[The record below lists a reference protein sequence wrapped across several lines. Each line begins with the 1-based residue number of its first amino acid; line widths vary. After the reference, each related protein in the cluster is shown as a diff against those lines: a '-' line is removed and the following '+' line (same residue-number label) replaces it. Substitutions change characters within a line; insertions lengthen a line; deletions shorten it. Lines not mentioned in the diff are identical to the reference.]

1 MPILLKRKNGEIT
14 PFRNAEYISAFY
26 FIPKSILDKCGEEIN
41 SIPRN
46 PRKLLQ
52 DRRAIEI
59 IESDLFKLVI
69 IDAYAFMVWPFMGL
83 GAKREIYSGYEP
95 SWRYA
100 HAASIWIKGMED
112 EGVIPKLQEILKSSN
127 VDEDLGYI
135 SEEEISETFTWL
147 VPKIMAK
154 HNMNEIIAV
163 AAEYRCFEDF
173 DYRKSR
179 QKIDFYRKWY
189 HTRAKI
195 SVESLDE
202 LKEKYAENTD
212 GMEWDIPD
220 DSINVESIPKR
231 YAPLLQL
238 EYEFKKAQRMD
249 GIQLAFALIIELW
262 KLITGNNIEPSSPK
276 PLSPALRQEV
286 RKLDQTLKE
295 YKLLCE
301 NQIDSAQELVSF
313 IEKKSTDISALESE
327 RQKIYNRIRH
337 PKSEDEKEQNK
348 TAARKISAKLK
359 PLREDLKTAQSITE
373 RYPHILELLETER
386 AMEIQVKT
394 KNRERNYER

>member
-100 HAASIWIKGMED
+100 HAVSIWIKGMED
-112 EGVIPKLQEILKSSN
+112 EGVIPKPQEILKDSRLN
-127 VDEDLGYI
+127 EDLGYI

-154 HNMNEIIAV
+154 HNMKEIIAV

-202 LKEKYAENTD
+202 LKEQYAENHDDMNWDVPDERSDMNRTVLEPMAVSEFLASLSETD
-212 GMEWDIPD
+212 RQILTMRMKGIT
-220 DSINVESIPKR
+220 
-231 YAPLLQL
+231 L
-238 EYEFKKAQRMD
+238 EKIAE
-249 GIQLAFALIIELW
+249 
-262 KLITGNNIEPSSPK
+262 KLG
-276 PLSPALRQEV
+276 
-286 RKLDQTLKE
+286 
-295 YKLLCE
+295 YKTH
-301 NQIDSAQELVSF
+301 SAVH
-313 IEKKSTDISALESE
+313 K
-327 RQKIYNRIRH
+327 RIR
-337 PKSEDEKEQNK
+337 KIGLAYEKF
-348 TAARKISAKLK
+348 SG
-359 PLREDLKTAQSITE
+359 EDLGFSNKKI
-373 RYPHILELLETER
+373 I
-386 AMEIQVKT
+386 
-394 KNRERNYER
+394 

>member
-1 MPILLKRKNGEIT
+1 MPILLKKKNGEIT

-52 DRRAIEI
+52 DRRAIEV

-112 EGVIPKLQEILKSSN
+112 EGVIPKSQEILKSSN

-147 VPKIMAK
+147 IPKIMAK

-189 HTRAKI
+189 HTRTKI

-202 LKEKYAENTD
+202 IKEKYAENTD

-220 DSINVESIPKR
+220 DSVNVESTV
-231 YAPLLQL
+231 L
-238 EYEFKKAQRMD
+238 EPIAVSKFLDTLSETDRKILTMRMD
-249 GIQLAFALIIELW
+249 DVTLEKIAKELGF
-262 KLITGNNIEPSSPK
+262 KTH
-276 PLSPALRQEV
+276 
-286 RKLDQTLKE
+286 
-295 YKLLCE
+295 
-301 NQIDSAQELVSF
+301 SA
-313 IEKKSTDISALESE
+313 IHK
-327 RQKIYNRIRH
+327 RIR
-337 PKSEDEKEQNK
+337 KIGLAYEKF
-348 TAARKISAKLK
+348 SG
-359 PLREDLKTAQSITE
+359 EDLGFSNKKI
-373 RYPHILELLETER
+373 I
-386 AMEIQVKT
+386 
-394 KNRERNYER
+394 

>member
-52 DRRAIEI
+52 DRRAIEV

-112 EGVIPKLQEILKSSN
+112 EGVIPKSQEILKSSN

-147 VPKIMAK
+147 IPKIMAK

-189 HTRAKI
+189 HTRTKI

-202 LKEKYAENTD
+202 IKEKYAENTD

-220 DSINVESIPKR
+220 DSVNVESTV
-231 YAPLLQL
+231 L
-238 EYEFKKAQRMD
+238 EPIVVSKFLDTLSETDRKILTMRMD
-249 GIQLAFALIIELW
+249 DVTLEKIAEELGF
-262 KLITGNNIEPSSPK
+262 KTH
-276 PLSPALRQEV
+276 
-286 RKLDQTLKE
+286 
-295 YKLLCE
+295 
-301 NQIDSAQELVSF
+301 SA
-313 IEKKSTDISALESE
+313 IHK
-327 RQKIYNRIRH
+327 RIR
-337 PKSEDEKEQNK
+337 KIGLAYEKF
-348 TAARKISAKLK
+348 SG
-359 PLREDLKTAQSITE
+359 EDLGFSNKKI
-373 RYPHILELLETER
+373 I
-386 AMEIQVKT
+386 
-394 KNRERNYER
+394 

>member
-46 PRKLLQ
+46 PRKLLR
-52 DRRAIEI
+52 DPRAIEV

-112 EGVIPKLQEILKSSN
+112 EGVIPKSQEILKSSN

-173 DYRKSR
+173 DYRKNR
-179 QKIDFYRKWY
+179 QKIDFYREWY

-202 LKEKYAENTD
+202 IKEKYAENTD

-220 DSINVESIPKR
+220 DNVNVESMV
-231 YAPLLQL
+231 L
-238 EYEFKKAQRMD
+238 EPIAVSKFLDTLSETDRKILTMRMD
-249 GIQLAFALIIELW
+249 DVTLEKIAEELGF
-262 KLITGNNIEPSSPK
+262 KTH
-276 PLSPALRQEV
+276 
-286 RKLDQTLKE
+286 
-295 YKLLCE
+295 
-301 NQIDSAQELVSF
+301 SA
-313 IEKKSTDISALESE
+313 IHK
-327 RQKIYNRIRH
+327 RIR
-337 PKSEDEKEQNK
+337 KIGLAYEKF
-348 TAARKISAKLK
+348 SG
-359 PLREDLKTAQSITE
+359 EDLGFSNKKI
-373 RYPHILELLETER
+373 I
-386 AMEIQVKT
+386 
-394 KNRERNYER
+394 

>member
-14 PFRNAEYISAFY
+14 LFRNSEYISAFY

-59 IESDLFKLVI
+59 VESDLFKLVI
-69 IDAYAFMVWPFMGL
+69 IDAYAFMVWPFLWVLVQKRKFIQDMSRLGDMHTQLLFGL
-83 GAKREIYSGYEP
+83 KE
-95 SWRYA
+95 W
-100 HAASIWIKGMED
+100 KD
-112 EGVIPKLQEILKSSN
+112 EGVIPKPQEILKSSN

-135 SEEEISETFTWL
+135 SEEEISETFIWL
-147 VPKIMAK
+147 VPKIMAQ
-154 HNMNEIIAV
+154 HNINEIIAV
-163 AAEYRCFEDF
+163 APEYRCFEDF

-220 DSINVESIPKR
+220 DSVNVESTV
-231 YAPLLQL
+231 L
-238 EYEFKKAQRMD
+238 EPIAVSKFLDTLSETDRKILTMRMD
-249 GIQLAFALIIELW
+249 DVTLEKIAEELGF
-262 KLITGNNIEPSSPK
+262 KTH
-276 PLSPALRQEV
+276 
-286 RKLDQTLKE
+286 
-295 YKLLCE
+295 
-301 NQIDSAQELVSF
+301 
-313 IEKKSTDISALESE
+313 STIH
-327 RQKIYNRIRH
+327 KRIR
-337 PKSEDEKEQNK
+337 KIGLAYEKF
-348 TAARKISAKLK
+348 SC
-359 PLREDLKTAQSITE
+359 EDLGFSNKKI
-373 RYPHILELLETER
+373 I
-386 AMEIQVKT
+386 
-394 KNRERNYER
+394 

>member
-1 MPILLKRKNGEIT
+1 MRFLCRLISREVISLERRQKNMPILLKRKNGEIT

-59 IESDLFKLVI
+59 IESNLFKLVI

-112 EGVIPKLQEILKSSN
+112 EGVIPKSQEILKSSN

-163 AAEYRCFEDF
+163 TAEYRCFEDF

-202 LKEKYAENTD
+202 IKENYAENTD

-220 DSINVESIPKR
+220 DSVNVESTV
-231 YAPLLQL
+231 L
-238 EYEFKKAQRMD
+238 EPITISKFLDTLFETDRKILTMRMD
-249 GIQLAFALIIELW
+249 DVTLEKIAEELGF
-262 KLITGNNIEPSSPK
+262 KTH
-276 PLSPALRQEV
+276 
-286 RKLDQTLKE
+286 
-295 YKLLCE
+295 
-301 NQIDSAQELVSF
+301 SA
-313 IEKKSTDISALESE
+313 IHK
-327 RQKIYNRIRH
+327 RIR
-337 PKSEDEKEQNK
+337 KIGLTYEKF
-348 TAARKISAKLK
+348 SG
-359 PLREDLKTAQSITE
+359 EDLGFSNKKI
-373 RYPHILELLETER
+373 I
-386 AMEIQVKT
+386 
-394 KNRERNYER
+394 

>member
-1 MPILLKRKNGEIT
+1 M
-14 PFRNAEYISAFY
+14 
-26 FIPKSILDKCGEEIN
+26 DKCGEEIN

-52 DRRAIEI
+52 DRRAIEV

-112 EGVIPKLQEILKSSN
+112 EGVIPKSLEILKSSN

-195 SVESLDE
+195 SIESLDE

-220 DSINVESIPKR
+220 DSVNVESTV
-231 YAPLLQL
+231 L
-238 EYEFKKAQRMD
+238 EPIAVSKFLDTLSETDRKILTMRMD
-249 GIQLAFALIIELW
+249 DVTLEKIAEELGF
-262 KLITGNNIEPSSPK
+262 KTH
-276 PLSPALRQEV
+276 
-286 RKLDQTLKE
+286 
-295 YKLLCE
+295 
-301 NQIDSAQELVSF
+301 SA
-313 IEKKSTDISALESE
+313 IHK
-327 RQKIYNRIRH
+327 RIR
-337 PKSEDEKEQNK
+337 KIGLAYEKF
-348 TAARKISAKLK
+348 SG
-359 PLREDLKTAQSITE
+359 EDLGFSNKKI
-373 RYPHILELLETER
+373 I
-386 AMEIQVKT
+386 
-394 KNRERNYER
+394 

>member
-26 FIPKSILDKCGEEIN
+26 FIPKSIVDKCGEEIN

-52 DRRAIEI
+52 DRRAIEV

-112 EGVIPKLQEILKSSN
+112 EGVIPKSQEILKSSN

-154 HNMNEIIAV
+154 HNMNEIIA
-163 AAEYRCFEDF
+163 
-173 DYRKSR
+173 
-179 QKIDFYRKWY
+179 I
-189 HTRAKI
+189 I
-195 SVESLDE
+195 VENDRFQ
-202 LKEKYAENTD
+202 
-212 GMEWDIPD
+212 
-220 DSINVESIPKR
+220 R
-231 YAPLLQL
+231 Y
-238 EYEFKKAQRMD
+238 
-249 GIQLAFALIIELW
+249 
-262 KLITGNNIEPSSPK
+262 
-276 PLSPALRQEV
+276 V
-286 RKLDQTLKE
+286 RT
-295 YKLLCE
+295 
-301 NQIDSAQELVSF
+301 QELVDLLVY
-313 IEKKSTDISALESE
+313 IEDDRDGDNQDDRKDVSTQELFDDV
-327 RQKIYNRIRH
+327 
-337 PKSEDEKEQNK
+337 PV
-348 TAARKISAKLK
+348 
-359 PLREDLKTAQSITE
+359 
-373 RYPHILELLETER
+373 YPFQFEFHVAVCL
-386 AMEIQVKT
+386 
-394 KNRERNYER
+394 

>member
-83 GAKREIYSGYEP
+83 GAKRDIYSGYEP

-112 EGVIPKLQEILKSSN
+112 EGVIPKSQEILKSSN
-127 VDEDLGYI
+127 VYEDLGYI

-189 HTRAKI
+189 HTRSKI

-202 LKEKYAENTD
+202 IKEKYAENTD

-220 DSINVESIPKR
+220 DNVNVESMV
-231 YAPLLQL
+231 L
-238 EYEFKKAQRMD
+238 EPIAVNKFLDTLSETDRKILTMRMD
-249 GIQLAFALIIELW
+249 DVTLEKIAEELGF
-262 KLITGNNIEPSSPK
+262 KTH
-276 PLSPALRQEV
+276 
-286 RKLDQTLKE
+286 
-295 YKLLCE
+295 
-301 NQIDSAQELVSF
+301 SA
-313 IEKKSTDISALESE
+313 IHK
-327 RQKIYNRIRH
+327 RIR
-337 PKSEDEKEQNK
+337 KIGLAYEKF
-348 TAARKISAKLK
+348 SG
-359 PLREDLKTAQSITE
+359 EDLGFSNKKI
-373 RYPHILELLETER
+373 I
-386 AMEIQVKT
+386 
-394 KNRERNYER
+394 

>member
-59 IESDLFKLVI
+59 IGSDLFKLVI

-112 EGVIPKLQEILKSSN
+112 EGVIPKSQEILKSSN
-127 VDEDLGYI
+127 VYEDLGYI

-154 HNMNEIIAV
+154 HNMNEI
-163 AAEYRCFEDF
+163 EYRCFEDF

-202 LKEKYAENTD
+202 IKEKYAENTD

-220 DSINVESIPKR
+220 DNVNVESMVLE
-231 YAPLLQL
+231 PLAVSKFLDTL
-238 EYEFKKAQRMD
+238 SETDRKILTMRMD
-249 GIQLAFALIIELW
+249 DVTLEKIAEELGF
-262 KLITGNNIEPSSPK
+262 KTH
-276 PLSPALRQEV
+276 
-286 RKLDQTLKE
+286 
-295 YKLLCE
+295 
-301 NQIDSAQELVSF
+301 SA
-313 IEKKSTDISALESE
+313 IHK
-327 RQKIYNRIRH
+327 RIR
-337 PKSEDEKEQNK
+337 
-348 TAARKISAKLK
+348 KIGLAYENFSG
-359 PLREDLKTAQSITE
+359 EDLGFSNKKI
-373 RYPHILELLETER
+373 I
-386 AMEIQVKT
+386 
-394 KNRERNYER
+394 

>member
-179 QKIDFYRKWY
+179 QKIDFYRKWD

-202 LKEKYAENTD
+202 LKEKDAENTG

-220 DSINVESIPKR
+220 DSINVESTV
-231 YAPLLQL
+231 L
-238 EYEFKKAQRMD
+238 EPIAVSKFLDTLSETDRKILTMRMD
-249 GIQLAFALIIELW
+249 DVTLEKIAEELGF
-262 KLITGNNIEPSSPK
+262 KTH
-276 PLSPALRQEV
+276 
-286 RKLDQTLKE
+286 
-295 YKLLCE
+295 
-301 NQIDSAQELVSF
+301 SA
-313 IEKKSTDISALESE
+313 IHK
-327 RQKIYNRIRH
+327 RIRRIGLAY
-337 PKSEDEKEQNK
+337 EKF
-348 TAARKISAKLK
+348 SG
-359 PLREDLKTAQSITE
+359 EDLGFSNKKI
-373 RYPHILELLETER
+373 I
-386 AMEIQVKT
+386 
-394 KNRERNYER
+394 

>member
-1 MPILLKRKNGEIT
+1 MPILLKKKNGEIT

-52 DRRAIEI
+52 DRRAIEV

-83 GAKREIYSGYEP
+83 GAKRDIYSGYEP

-112 EGVIPKLQEILKSSN
+112 EGVIPKSQEILKSSN
-127 VDEDLGYI
+127 VYEDLGYI

-147 VPKIMAK
+147 IPKIMAK

-189 HTRAKI
+189 HTRTKI

-202 LKEKYAENTD
+202 IKEKYAENTD

-220 DSINVESIPKR
+220 DSVNVESTV
-231 YAPLLQL
+231 L
-238 EYEFKKAQRMD
+238 EPIAVSKFLDTLSETDRKILTMRMD
-249 GIQLAFALIIELW
+249 DVTLEKIAKELGF
-262 KLITGNNIEPSSPK
+262 KTH
-276 PLSPALRQEV
+276 
-286 RKLDQTLKE
+286 
-295 YKLLCE
+295 
-301 NQIDSAQELVSF
+301 SA
-313 IEKKSTDISALESE
+313 IHK
-327 RQKIYNRIRH
+327 RIR
-337 PKSEDEKEQNK
+337 KIGLAYEKF
-348 TAARKISAKLK
+348 SG
-359 PLREDLKTAQSITE
+359 EDLGFSNKKI
-373 RYPHILELLETER
+373 I
-386 AMEIQVKT
+386 
-394 KNRERNYER
+394 

>member
-46 PRKLLQ
+46 PRKLFRDPQ
-52 DRRAIEI
+52 AIEV

-112 EGVIPKLQEILKSSN
+112 KGVIPKSQEILKSSN

-135 SEEEISETFTWL
+135 SEEEISETFTWV

-163 AAEYRCFEDF
+163 VAEYRCFEDF

-189 HTRAKI
+189 HTRTKI
-195 SVESLDE
+195 PVESLDE

-220 DSINVESIPKR
+220 DSVNVESTV
-231 YAPLLQL
+231 L
-238 EYEFKKAQRMD
+238 EPIAVSKFLDTLSETDRKILTMRMD
-249 GIQLAFALIIELW
+249 DVTLEKIAEELGF
-262 KLITGNNIEPSSPK
+262 KTH
-276 PLSPALRQEV
+276 
-286 RKLDQTLKE
+286 
-295 YKLLCE
+295 
-301 NQIDSAQELVSF
+301 SA
-313 IEKKSTDISALESE
+313 IHK
-327 RQKIYNRIRH
+327 RIR
-337 PKSEDEKEQNK
+337 KIGLVYEKF
-348 TAARKISAKLK
+348 SG
-359 PLREDLKTAQSITE
+359 EDLGFSNKKI
-373 RYPHILELLETER
+373 I
-386 AMEIQVKT
+386 
-394 KNRERNYER
+394 

>member
-112 EGVIPKLQEILKSSN
+112 EGIIPKSQEILKSSN
-127 VDEDLGYI
+127 VYEDLGYI

-195 SVESLDE
+195 SVESFDE
-202 LKEKYAENTD
+202 IKEKYAENTD

-220 DSINVESIPKR
+220 DNVNVESMV
-231 YAPLLQL
+231 L
-238 EYEFKKAQRMD
+238 EPIAVSKFLDTLSETDRKILTMRMNDVTLEKIAEELGFK
-249 GIQLAFALIIELW
+249 
-262 KLITGNNIEPSSPK
+262 TH
-276 PLSPALRQEV
+276 
-286 RKLDQTLKE
+286 
-295 YKLLCE
+295 
-301 NQIDSAQELVSF
+301 SA
-313 IEKKSTDISALESE
+313 IHK
-327 RQKIYNRIRH
+327 RIR
-337 PKSEDEKEQNK
+337 KIGLAYEKF
-348 TAARKISAKLK
+348 SG
-359 PLREDLKTAQSITE
+359 EDLGFSNKKI
-373 RYPHILELLETER
+373 I
-386 AMEIQVKT
+386 
-394 KNRERNYER
+394 

>member
-41 SIPRN
+41 NIPRN

-52 DRRAIEI
+52 DRRAIEV

-83 GAKREIYSGYEP
+83 GATREIYSGYEP

-112 EGVIPKLQEILKSSN
+112 EGVIPKLQEMLKSSN
-127 VDEDLGYI
+127 ADEDLGYI

-147 VPKIMAK
+147 IPKIMAK

-163 AAEYRCFEDF
+163 AAEYRRFEDF

-195 SVESLDE
+195 YVESLDE
-202 LKEKYAENTD
+202 IKEKYAENTEV
-212 GMEWDIPD
+212 MEWDIHE
-220 DSINVESIPKR
+220 DSVDVESTV
-231 YAPLLQL
+231 L
-238 EYEFKKAQRMD
+238 EPIVVSKFLDTLSETDRKILTMRMD
-249 GIQLAFALIIELW
+249 DVTLEKIAEELGF
-262 KLITGNNIEPSSPK
+262 KTH
-276 PLSPALRQEV
+276 
-286 RKLDQTLKE
+286 
-295 YKLLCE
+295 
-301 NQIDSAQELVSF
+301 SA
-313 IEKKSTDISALESE
+313 IHK
-327 RQKIYNRIRH
+327 RIR
-337 PKSEDEKEQNK
+337 KIGLAYEKF
-348 TAARKISAKLK
+348 SG
-359 PLREDLKTAQSITE
+359 EDLGFSNKKI
-373 RYPHILELLETER
+373 I
-386 AMEIQVKT
+386 
-394 KNRERNYER
+394 

>member
-59 IESDLFKLVI
+59 VESDLFKLVI

-112 EGVIPKLQEILKSSN
+112 EGVIPKSQEILKSIN
-127 VDEDLGYI
+127 VNEDLGYI

-163 AAEYRCFEDF
+163 ASEYRCFEDF

-189 HTRAKI
+189 HTRVKI

-220 DSINVESIPKR
+220 DSINVESTV
-231 YAPLLQL
+231 L
-238 EYEFKKAQRMD
+238 EPIAVSKFLDTLSETDRKILTMRMD
-249 GIQLAFALIIELW
+249 DVTLEKIAKELGF
-262 KLITGNNIEPSSPK
+262 KTH
-276 PLSPALRQEV
+276 
-286 RKLDQTLKE
+286 
-295 YKLLCE
+295 
-301 NQIDSAQELVSF
+301 SA
-313 IEKKSTDISALESE
+313 IHK
-327 RQKIYNRIRH
+327 RIR
-337 PKSEDEKEQNK
+337 KIGLAYEKF
-348 TAARKISAKLK
+348 SG
-359 PLREDLKTAQSITE
+359 EDLGFSNKKI
-373 RYPHILELLETER
+373 I
-386 AMEIQVKT
+386 
-394 KNRERNYER
+394 

>member
-59 IESDLFKLVI
+59 VESDLFKLVI

-83 GAKREIYSGYEP
+83 SAKREIYSGYEP

-147 VPKIMAK
+147 IPKIMAK

-189 HTRAKI
+189 HTRTKI

-202 LKEKYAENTD
+202 IKKKYAENTD

-220 DSINVESIPKR
+220 DSINVESTV
-231 YAPLLQL
+231 L
-238 EYEFKKAQRMD
+238 EPIAVSKFLDTLSETDRKILTMRMD
-249 GIQLAFALIIELW
+249 DVTLEKIAEELGF
-262 KLITGNNIEPSSPK
+262 KTH
-276 PLSPALRQEV
+276 
-286 RKLDQTLKE
+286 
-295 YKLLCE
+295 
-301 NQIDSAQELVSF
+301 SA
-313 IEKKSTDISALESE
+313 IHK
-327 RQKIYNRIRH
+327 RIRRIGLAY
-337 PKSEDEKEQNK
+337 EKF
-348 TAARKISAKLK
+348 SG
-359 PLREDLKTAQSITE
+359 EDLGFSNKKI
-373 RYPHILELLETER
+373 I
-386 AMEIQVKT
+386 
-394 KNRERNYER
+394 